1 MKAVFVI
8 ISFTLLLLF
17 LQTSAEES
25 QDASLSREV
34 RAADAGKKDAGA
46 TKGKKKCKGKKCQ
59 KMLRT
64 KEKGTKKEKE
74 KKKCKKGKNCKRRN
88 KGKGRKAKGRK
99 EKKEKRPRGRKGG
112 KGKKGGKGSN
122 GKGGKDTKRKGTKG
136 KGRKGK
142 GGNEKKGK
150 GGKGRK
156 GRNKKGGK
164 GKGKKPR
171 GMNIR
176 FRNSGKQNGTV
187 PAKCSANTCTP
198 AENVDL
204 FNAYKKNDNMLRQ
217 LQRLVRF
224 YDLIGKKANS
234 GLTTFDPAAKAI
246 STATNNCTKCA
257 EGNASAAIADCKIL
271 RSCSVTAPAIC
282 SVAGITYEKVK
293 NDCPTGDTCPA
304 GSNKTSQC
312 GTACPSPSPTGPPDC
327 SDVCKT
333 SDGNAPVLTE
343 ADRNTAENDCIPVL
357 KKWNKQYRDCN
368 AGDTFGC
375 QQSGCNDKK
384 GECNLKNCK
393 CETPDRTCDF
403 EECVD
408 AKNTDGDNYKDYVC
422 NTCLKNLK
430 ANLAIPASCAKIAKY
445 ERAVFARKEEC
456 IRKDKTGSFGD
467 CAKVQKAII
476 PMIIPCLGTDTTLIV
491 TTPAPSGR
499 RLSALKNQNM
509 FQNKKQFW

>member
-8 ISFTLLLLF
+8 VSFTLLLLF

-25 QDASLSREV
+25 QDAASSREV
-34 RAADAGKKDAGA
+34 RAADAGKKDSGA

-59 KMLRT
+59 KKLQT

-99 EKKEKRPRGRKGG
+99 ERKEKRPRGRKGG
-112 KGKKGGKGSN
+112 KGKKGGKGST
-122 GKGGKDTKRKGTKG
+122 GKGGKGTKA

-142 GGNEKKGK
+142 GGKRRNGKGRKGKKGK
-150 GGKGRK
+150 GGKGK
-156 GRNKKGGK
+156 
-164 GKGKKPR
+164 KGKKPR
-171 GMNIR
+171 LNIQWNR
-176 FRNSGKQNGTV
+176 KSERQTNATV

-198 AENVDL
+198 AENVDY

-224 YDLIGKKANS
+224 YDLIGKKGNS
-234 GLTTFDPAAKAI
+234 ALTTFQAAADAI
-246 STATNNCTKCA
+246 STATNNCTKCTG
-257 EGNASAAIADCKIL
+257 GNATAALADCKIL
-271 RSCSVTAPAIC
+271 KSCPVTAPAIC

-312 GTACPSPSPTGPPDC
+312 GTACPPPSPPGPPDC
-327 SDVCKT
+327 SNVCKT
-333 SDGNAPVLTE
+333 SDGDAPVLTE

-384 GECNLKNCK
+384 GECNLKNCR
-393 CETPDRTCDF
+393 CDTPARTCDF

-422 NTCLKNLK
+422 NTCLKNLE
-430 ANLAIPASCAKIAKY
+430 ANLAIPASCATIAKY

-476 PMIIPCLGTDTTLIV
+476 PMIIPCMGTDTLIV
-491 TTPAPSGR
+491 TTSAPSGR